1 MRYEPHRLP
10 SIGSRRGTTSPAL
23 AGSKFVL
30 SGSLAT
36 IALVVLVSA
45 SAQAQTKTF
54 VQPNFGNWADPFNW
68 LPLFPFPP
76 TAPTAADDAVI
87 NNGATA
93 QVVTSDA
100 VARSLTLGIL
110 PGGSGTVDVRGTLTI
125 GTSIVLGSSTG
136 SSGTL
141 IIQNGGTLNSV
152 LGAIGNAPGSQGTAT
167 VTGPGS
173 TWTNTSAIVVGGV
186 GTGTLTIQNGGTVNS
201 GGGGSVGLLGTGTVT
216 VTGPGSTWNNG
227 PVGGLNIGSFGTGTL
242 TIANGGT
249 VINTTPVFANIGNA
263 RRLARYSD
271 RDRRGLH
278 LEQQCGV

>member
-1 MRYEPHRLP
+1 MECEPRQLL
-10 SIGSRRGTTSPAL
+10 SIRPRRDATSRAR
-23 AGSKFVL
+23 AGCKFVL

-36 IALVVLVSA
+36 IALVAVVSA
-45 SAQAQTKTF
+45 PAQAQTKTY

-100 VARSLTLGIL
+100 VAGSLTLGIL

-125 GTSIVLGSSTG
+125 GTSINLGSSAG

-141 IIQNGGTLNSV
+141 IVQNGGTLNSV
-152 LGAIGNAPGSQGTAT
+152 FTAIGNAPGSQGTAT

-186 GTGTLTIQNGGTVNS
+186 GTGTLTIQNGGTVNQ
-201 GGGGSVGLLGTGTVT
+201 
-216 VTGPGSTWNNG
+216 WR
-227 PVGGLNIGSFGTGTL
+227 
-242 TIANGGT
+242 
-249 VINTTPVFANIGNA
+249 
-263 RRLARYSD
+263 RRLRRIARHWYGDGD
-271 RDRRGLH
+271 RPGLH
-278 LEQQCGV
+278 LE